1 MTSAFASAGYPFEE
15 LEFCPRVYDHPA
27 LLQGGAQSLLVP
39 KQGRPSYLIFGAAFV
54 IYALVMGVMATRM
67 ATPAPTVQ
75 DDALE
80 LVMLPPAV
88 PEEKPPVEEPPP
100 PIPDVTPPETLEAPP
115 PPVAEEPAV
124 APIEPK
130 PVQKPLPKPK
140 AVPPKPVAQKPRE
153 VPHAVEQTQAA
164 PANVPPNAIA
174 SGYANQV
181 FARISRAAAGS
192 APRGAL
198 GRPETGRVGYH
209 IVISPSGALVSQSL
223 TSSGNAAVDAAAKIA
238 LARAAPFPAT
248 GMTRPAAISGAIVFR

>member
-1 MTSAFASAGYPFEE
+1 MTLAFASPNFPFEE
-15 LEFCPRVYDHPA
+15 LEFYPKVYGPDA
-27 LLQGGAQSLLVP
+27 LEQSGAQSLLVL
-39 KQGRPSYLIFGAAFV
+39 KRAKPSYLVYGAAFL
-54 IYALVMGVMATRM
+54 IYALAMGVLATRM

-88 PEEKPPVEEPPP
+88 PEEKLPVEEPPP
-100 PIPDVTPPETLEAPP
+100 PVPDVTPPETLEAPP
-115 PPVAEEPAV
+115 PPVAEEAAV
-124 APIEPK
+124 APVEPK

-140 AVPPKPVAQKPRE
+140 VVPPKPVAQKPRE
-153 VPHAVEQTQAA
+153 VPHAVEQSQAA

-209 IVISPSGALVSQSL
+209 IVISPSGTLISQSL
-223 TSSGNAAVDAAAKIA
+223 SSSGNPAVDAAAKIA